1 MRKTNSGFTLVEL
14 VAVIVV
20 LGILAASAI
29 PRFITFATEARVASV
44 KSMAG
49 AITSAANMVYTKC
62 YVTSNCDVNGYFV
75 GMMDGVYYQ
84 AVYGYPL
91 SGNIYNGYIH
101 TALDYDGFTPV
112 ASGETTKFRLNSA
125 PNPDNCAA
133 IYQDAL
139 NPDWSRTPITV
150 TTITTGC

>member
-20 LGILAASAI
+20 LSILAASAI
-29 PRFITFATEARVASV
+29 PKFITFSTEARVASV

-49 AITSAANMVYTKC
+49 SITSTANMVYIKC
-62 YVTSNCDVNGYFV
+62 SVTPSCDVNGYFV

-91 SGNIYNGYIH
+91 SGNIYNGYIQSAINH
-101 TALDYDGFTPV
+101 DGFTPV
-112 ASGETTKFRLNSA
+112 ASGETTKFTLNSA
-125 PNPDNCAA
+125 PDPNNCAA

-139 NPDWSRTPITV
+139 NPDWSRTPVAV
-150 TTITTGC
+150 TTITAGC

>member
-14 VAVIVV
+14 VTVIVV
-20 LGILAASAI
+20 LGILAANAT
-29 PRFITFATEARVASV
+29 PRFITFAKEARVASI

-62 YVTSNCDVNGYFV
+62 YVTPSCDKNAYFV

-91 SGNIYNGYIH
+91 GGQCVPWLY
-101 TALDYDGFTPV
+101 P
-112 ASGETTKFRLNSA
+112 
-125 PNPDNCAA
+125 
-133 IYQDAL
+133 
-139 NPDWSRTPITV
+139 
-150 TTITTGC
+150 